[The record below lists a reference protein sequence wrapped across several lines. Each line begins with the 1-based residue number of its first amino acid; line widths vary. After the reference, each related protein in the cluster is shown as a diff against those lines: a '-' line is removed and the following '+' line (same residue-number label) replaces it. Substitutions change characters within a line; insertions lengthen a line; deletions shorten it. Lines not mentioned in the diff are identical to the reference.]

1 MPFPTRRSTIPYGG
15 RVRNLEPGGCT
26 GMSDYDTHA
35 QLLDVD
41 EAWLA
46 EWACEGL
53 AAIETYLAKHAA
65 FAEYLSRR
73 TDLDCDDGDCPA
85 DA

>member
-1 MPFPTRRSTIPYGG
+1 
-15 RVRNLEPGGCT
+15 
-26 GMSDYDTHA
+26 MSEHDTHIER
-35 QLLDVD
+35 LDVD

-46 EWACEGL
+46 EWAREGIR
-53 AAIETYLAKHAA
+53 AIERYLAKQAA

-73 TDLDCDDGDCPA
+73 AVLDCVDGDCPA